1 MTKINQWSDDD
12 EDVPDDFPN
21 KFFIPFPPVSFIYPA
36 VVVVF
41 PPHPQTD
48 KFVVCAVALFFS
60 SFWHNDNDAW

>member
-21 KFFIPFPPVSFIYPA
+21 KFFIPFPPVSFIYPV

-48 KFVVCAVALFFS
+48 KFVCAVALFFS